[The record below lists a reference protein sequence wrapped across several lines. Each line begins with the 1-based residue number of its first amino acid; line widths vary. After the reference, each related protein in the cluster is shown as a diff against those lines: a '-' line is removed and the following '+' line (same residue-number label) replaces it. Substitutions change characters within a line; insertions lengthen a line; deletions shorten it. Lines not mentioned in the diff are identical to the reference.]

1 MRISD
6 WSSDVCSSDL
16 RPAERGEGGGTLCPS
31 AAAAGAEAGCRGRR
45 RGALLDPHRPP
56 MTARAVAYRPPGP
69 VARAFMTSDAF
80 VRGIRGPYGSG
91 KSVACCMEI
100 FRRANGPRPGQ
111 DGVRASRWAGPRTPP
126 PDLQTPTHTTWPD

>member
-1 MRISD
+1 MIRRPPRSTRTD
-6 WSSDVCSSDL
+6 TLFPYTTLFRSRSAL
-16 RPAERGEGGGTLCPS
+16 RRPAEGGEGGGTLCPS

-100 FRRANGPRPGQ
+100 FRRANGQRPGQ
-111 DGVRASRWAGPRTPP
+111 DGVRHSRWAEIGRA
-126 PDLQTPTHTTWPD
+126 